1 MWKRAGVLAAIAATG
16 ACAGDDPT
24 PYTITFTGDDHLAY
38 LAAQDGDG
46 AWQRLTLDATGQATF
61 TVTRGYHGLAFACG
75 TSGIPPRFLSAG
87 FDAGAEAA
95 PWAPCGGG
103 RPYATVSGAVNP
115 PDAEIAL
122 GLAFPW
128 PHAAGSYEERLPLGV
143 LDAVVMQGTQIA
155 IRRGELV
162 TGDRT
167 LDLDLS
173 VDSFPLATVTP
184 TVTGAGAD
192 PVTLFAEILTANQTY
207 VRHPDAG
214 GSALIVPVAQRVAGD
229 RVVIGASRG
238 TDARGQ
244 VEQREV
250 FGEALP
256 ALAFAPLPAL
266 EVDRAGVRFGD
277 GWEFIRAQYGQ
288 ADHLGLRTAVW
299 TTAAWA
305 AAAGTDLLQPVDAA
319 TMPGWDPAWPRVAPA
334 TPIAITAGAGR
345 GDLSG
350 DYQTAWVSADA
361 TW

>member
-75 TSGIPPRFLSAG
+75 VGGSTPRFLSAP
-87 FDAGAEAA
+87 FDAGPPAA
-95 PWAPCGGG
+95 PLAPCGDG

-122 GLAFPW
+122 GLAYPLW
-128 PHAAGSYEERLPLGV
+128 HAAGSYEAQVPIGA

-155 IRRGELV
+155 IRRGEPV

-167 LDLDLS
+167 LDLDLT

-192 PVTLFAEILTANQTY
+192 PVTLYAEILTANQTY
-207 VRHPDAG
+207 VRHPDA
-214 GSALIVPVAQRVAGD
+214 SPAALIVPVAQRVAGD

-238 TDARGQ
+238 TAARGQ
-244 VEQREV
+244 IDQREV

-277 GWEFIRAQYGQ
+277 GWDFASVAYHASSVG
-288 ADHLGLRTAVW
+288 GLRANVI

-305 AAAGTDLLQPVDAA
+305 DASGATVQPLLDVAAL
-319 TMPGWDPAWPRVAPA
+319 PGWDPAWPTLAA
-334 TPIAITAGAGR
+334 STAITLDAWAGI